1 MRLLLAILLNAGL
14 LVVLVPWL
22 RRQWHW
28 AGTGWWRTVL
38 VVGLG
43 LRVLVGV
50 ARNWTPKLDAEFMSG
65 ISQQVTAQLWASPS
79 TAVQTLTKAITIM
92 HIDTPGGGYDAVYQ
106 NTSNTWFLIKL
117 LALLNLGS
125 LGAGWLNGLYLSV
138 FAFVGCW
145 KLVRAL
151 ADVLPRTPA
160 AAGVV
165 GFLLWPSVWFW
176 ATGISKEAVLLGSGA
191 WLTARVLKWLYSQK
205 LEWRASAQQQIL
217 WWLGTTLLALLHFQM
232 RYFFALPLLGV
243 MGGVALGHWLQR
255 FGFARYRWAQ
265 VAVLAAVLGA
275 GVWLAPQ
282 FSIAF
287 SINKFT
293 YQVIRVYS
301 FEVTHSVGRPHFEY
315 PDLRPT
321 IESIAAHAPLAAVNT
336 VTRPWL
342 GEAWQ
347 PLYIAAALEN
357 VALLVLL
364 GMAAVATARGRAGHM
379 PFELGLGLVIFCVVL
394 AMLMGLTTPNFGS
407 LNRYRSELLPFL
419 LLLLLQNYY
428 AAALLRRVGLG
439 SGTRASGMPAK
450 SSARPVA

>member
-1 MRLLLAILLNAGL
+1 MNAGL
-14 LVVLVPWL
+14 LAVLVPWL
-22 RRQWHW
+22 RRQWRW
-28 AGTGWWRTVL
+28 AGSGWWRTVL
-38 VVGLG
+38 AVGLG
-43 LRVLVGV
+43 LRVLVGM

-65 ISQQVTAQLWASPS
+65 ISKQVTAQLWASPS

-92 HIDTPGGGYDAVYQ
+92 HIGSQSGGYDAVYQ
-106 NTSNTWFLIKL
+106 NTSNTWILIKL
-117 LALLNLGS
+117 LALLNLAS

-138 FAFVGCW
+138 FAFAGCW
-145 KLVRAL
+145 LLARAL
-151 ADVLPRTPA
+151 AEALPHTPA

-191 WLTARVLKWLYSQK
+191 WLMARVLKGLYGPPESAGQG
-205 LEWRASAQQQIL
+205 SAQQRIL
-217 WWLGTTLLALLHFQM
+217 WWLGTVLLALLHFQM

-243 MGGVALGHWLQR
+243 LGGVALGHWLQR

-301 FEVTHSVGRPHFEY
+301 FEVAHSVGRPHFEY
-315 PDLRPT
+315 PVLRPT

-357 VALLVLL
+357 VALLGLL
-364 GMAAVATARGRAGHM
+364 ILAAVGTARGRAGHL
-379 PFELGLGLVIFCVVL
+379 PFGLGLGLGIFCVVL
-394 AMLMGLTTPNFGS
+394 AMLIGLTTPNFGS

-419 LLLLLQNYY
+419 LLLLLQNDY
-428 AAALLRRVGLG
+428 AAALLRRVRLG
-439 SGTRASGMPAK
+439 KGTQASGRPAK
-450 SSARPVA
+450 TSARPVA